1 MMFGC
6 CMGGDMT
13 NLLGKAQKMQEQI
26 QPQVDAIMP
35 QVNEI
40 YLKQFRQVD
49 SDNDG
54 FLSVQEV
61 PQTIPSVCVTQRS
74 ARILLKLFSDVD
86 RYDEKAYLQFVHC
99 FLSAN
104 SLYDRI
110 AKDYIER
117 TNTHKMV
124 LIGQYQKMEHTV
136 NPYTLERC
144 LVINQMQIQ
153 PDLFSHAIRQIDLNL
168 TGLCFDEFF
177 TLFGMIM
184 LSMKRK
190 NVQNSLQ
197 LQYEDQVVQEVFA
210 LL

>member
-1 MMFGC
+1 MFGC

-13 NLLGKAQKMQEQI
+13 SLLGKAQKMQEQM

-40 YLKQFRQVD
+40 YLKQFRLVD
-49 SDNDG
+49 TDHDG
-54 FLSVQEV
+54 FLSVSEV
-61 PQTIPSVCVTQRS
+61 PLTIPSVCVTQRS

-86 RYDEKAYLQFVHC
+86 RYDEQAYLQFVNC
-99 FLSAN
+99 FLSAQ

-110 AKDYIER
+110 AEDHIEMG
-117 TNTHKMV
+117 NAHKMV
-124 LIGQYQKMEHTV
+124 QIGQFQQMEATV
-136 NPYTLERC
+136 DPYTFERC
-144 LVINQMQIQ
+144 LLINQMQIQ
-153 PDLFSHAIRQIDLNL
+153 PDLFSHAIRQIDPNM

-197 LQYEDQVVQEVFA
+197 LHYEDQVVQEVFA
-210 LL
+210 IL